1 MFKVKLVKCHIQGKE
16 TNQKEKNLDSS
27 VAGKMK
33 NEKK

>member
-1 MFKVKLVKCHIQGKE
+1 MFEVKLVKCHFQGKE
-16 TNQKEKNLDSS
+16 TNQKEEKLDSS